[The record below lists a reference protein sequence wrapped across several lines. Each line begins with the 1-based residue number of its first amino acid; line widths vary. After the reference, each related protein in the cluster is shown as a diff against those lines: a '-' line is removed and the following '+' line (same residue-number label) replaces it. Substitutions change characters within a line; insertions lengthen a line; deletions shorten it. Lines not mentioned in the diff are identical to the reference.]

1 MVQNVPSTTPS
12 SVQKLPRRQGRPAQ
26 PGGRAPRWFDR
37 LSVAQKLGLAG
48 LLFALPTL
56 QNVITATQTQNRLVT
71 PITSAGHITP
81 FIQAANTLQ
90 SRVDDF
96 TLTAAREGAG
106 AAQLTRAAQ
115 AVNAEVSK
123 LEALLASNRS
133 PGFFSPLPGMRREL
147 REDLDV
153 TALRLT
159 LNSYFELAK
168 TADASVLAE
177 NYRAVHA
184 ALMTIVRELER
195 VSALQVGGGQGE
207 IYFLKEAGLDGGAMD
222 LRYRLV
228 YAKLLADSVQGNTDY
243 SESDRRLLGTATALL
258 EGRSNAISESIG
270 GTVTDETDES
280 SPLQAAAAELGTS
293 VNTVL
298 GQLEAV
304 SLGLPAPSLDALI
317 QQAVRRGAQFTEQST
332 NEIASVSARIQ
343 GEYTRRAALTLGL
356 TLLVILAAVWLLVTL
371 LRRFVSQLQRLS
383 RSARELS
390 AGNLDVQVPVT
401 SQDELG
407 ELSEAFNAASA
418 QLRANAERDAQER
431 LEAQRLQHN
440 IGEFLDV
447 TMTIAD
453 GDLTRR
459 GKVTEDVLGNVVDSI
474 NLMTDELAGT
484 LKQVQH
490 ASESV
495 TGGSRQM
502 LGTTEQIQQG
512 AQLTAEQAQ
521 RVAEQVEQI
530 TRAIR
535 TMAHSAQTSAETAR
549 QALLASQQGQQAVQE
564 TLGGMQNIRTEV
576 QGVSRRVRSLGE
588 RSLEIQE
595 IVDTI
600 SQIARRTNLLALNA
614 SVEAAGAGEAGG
626 RFGAVADEIRQ
637 LATTSAQATTRIASL
652 IKSVQLEVQDVI
664 IGAEEG
670 TREVEQGYRIAGSA
684 GERLREI
691 GQLTE
696 HSAQLAESIAAS
708 TQQQVHGVEQVSS
721 AVQQIAS
728 VAQQAE
734 GAVQQGRNAAE
745 QLEALAGQLNAA
757 LRRFRLPA

>member
-1 MVQNVPSTTPS
+1 MSQPLASPPTSAPRPPQAAPVSGWLRRLSITQKLLLAGIGFGLPLAATSLYLGGSFYDQYRLSQTQARVASSYGYLQQMQFKLRAARADLIAERVISPANMASLQENATGFQASLAPLADPELDDSAGKIVS
-12 SVQKLPRRQGRPAQ
+12 SVAALKTSSYEAAVERVNELAYGTLDQLFLQLAERGQLSQTRSAQGRALAQLSTQTFPQELPKFGSQIAAISVMLAEIDAAGGKRTPAQ
-26 PGGRAPRWFDR
+26 TPLIEMR
-37 LSVAQKLGLAG
+37 LGLAAEALG
-48 LLFALPTL
+48 TVKARTSAYQASLSKPDAEYGQALDRAFKTAEKALATLRADVLEPQTVVERPDLISRLSREYLPLQYVAFGATVDAMTDVFTREQARARRSLITLLALL
-56 QNVITATQTQNRLVT
+56 ALITALLTLLLLTVSRA
-71 PITSAGHITP
+71 ITLPLG
-81 FIQAANTLQ
+81 
-90 SRVDDF
+90 R
-96 TLTAAREGAG
+96 LTAASQKL
-106 AAQLTRAAQ
+106 AQGDFT
-115 AVNAEVSK
+115 V
-123 LEALLASNRS
+123 
-133 PGFFSPLPGMRREL
+133 
-147 REDLDV
+147 
-153 TALRLT
+153 RL
-159 LNSYFELAK
+159 
-168 TADASVLAE
+168 
-177 NYRAVHA
+177 
-184 ALMTIVRELER
+184 
-195 VSALQVGGGQGE
+195 
-207 IYFLKEAGLDGGAMD
+207 
-222 LRYRLV
+222 
-228 YAKLLADSVQGNTDY
+228 
-243 SESDRRLLGTATALL
+243 
-258 EGRSNAISESIG
+258 
-270 GTVTDETDES
+270 
-280 SPLQAAAAELGTS
+280 
-293 VNTVL
+293 
-298 GQLEAV
+298 
-304 SLGLPAPSLDALI
+304 
-317 QQAVRRGAQFTEQST
+317 
-332 NEIASVSARIQ
+332 
-343 GEYTRRAALTLGL
+343 
-356 TLLVILAAVWLLVTL
+356 
-371 LRRFVSQLQRLS
+371 
-383 RSARELS
+383 
-390 AGNLDVQVPVT
+390 PVT
-401 SQDELG
+401 TADELG
-407 ELSEAFNAASA
+407 VLSNTFNLAAE
-418 QLRANAERDAQER
+418 QLHHNAERDAQER

-495 TGGSRQM
+495 TGGSRQV